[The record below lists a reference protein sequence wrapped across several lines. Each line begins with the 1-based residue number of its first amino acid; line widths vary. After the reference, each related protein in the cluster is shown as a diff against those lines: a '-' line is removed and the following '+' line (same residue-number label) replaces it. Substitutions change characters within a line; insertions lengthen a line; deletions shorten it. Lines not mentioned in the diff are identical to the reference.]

1 MPIQIQ
7 NLNLVLC
14 GPILRKV
21 TSHSIAVFIA
31 LKETRY
37 IELTLHVGVEPTS
50 DPIHSHKKLNHE
62 LISTIALGEHLH
74 VAMVQ
79 LDLAGTNGL
88 EPEKLYGYNLLFREI
103 NDVHEDSIDLADES
117 INLINQSEAFIGC
130 AKGKLPCFSLPPR
143 NFDIDQFNLI
153 HGSCRKPHG
162 GGKDMLA
169 ALDDLLQHQNQYTNP
184 VTRPHLLL
192 FTGDQIY
199 ADDVSPPLLRALHD
213 AANALLGWREVFA
226 ETAFPGGFESKAK
239 EFQIYLR
246 GKNQELLQILTE
258 AKSSFNVTNEVYTA
272 VSSLLTD
279 LNTRI
284 DQLIPN
290 FPQKSHFEKTVFY
303 VEYASIKAH
312 LQDFKKDQNTWININ
327 RDNTGFVLNFL
338 EEYYTK
344 QKALEGY
351 LDFFQDLASDSHW
364 GQIEV
369 EKSPVP
375 IDTSPPESETGKM
388 VAARNRLPKQP
399 IVLSRISPPQRSKEL
414 KEFSGMTSDAMDA
427 HLMFLGEFYMM
438 YLFTWSDA
446 IWPVDEYGEKTLPY
460 YWDAV
465 PNYSL
470 FGPLSKQSLIKS
482 RDNTLRFV
490 KSLPKVRRVMANIP
504 TLMIFDD
511 HEVTDD
517 WNLHEEWVVQVNDP
531 DKNVFGG
538 HLLRNALAAYA
549 IFQDWGNQPEDYLPQ
564 KDFNK
569 PENPGYQILEKLA
582 CEIKSGPAFR
592 PDIVDSETF
601 YSNDSLFDLFGLGRN
616 AYDDKK
622 RANSDKQ
629 IENRIDGSAR
639 TKIWHW
645 QFDPYE
651 KNGNSFFKLIALDT
665 RTWRGFP
672 DEAWTVRYN
681 QHLKDKFN
689 LQKDSILGRTGP
701 AALIHTKAIE
711 HQLKGLSDNLL
722 NIVISPAPVFGLPL
736 LEDLFQR
743 FIALSGSVEE
753 SDYESWQGNSDG
765 FADFREHLKD
775 KAVVLISGDVHYA
788 YTNFI
793 AFGKKTENGIPGETQ
808 LTQLCSSSMKN
819 ETPLTE
825 ALGIAGRSSHAIEFL
840 VKPLTVTAV
849 DWGKTSLIGEKVLE
863 NLVDTSKNAGNLGE
877 WWTQTAPLLPSDDQ
891 ALIRYYLSFKDYS
904 LFNFEMLLP
913 NGAWELGSG
922 IGSFMWSD
930 FLLGNLHG
938 VYEKGEDNQEYVVYF
953 IKDNQNL
960 NQYNVHRQKRLDEL
974 ENINNLSA
982 EVTSDAYAGHWD
994 EMREIVGFNNIAR
1007 ISFQFEQNDK
1017 LIVTRVF
1024 HRLYWQI
1031 HKSGET
1037 KDLLSYTLHDIPLKV
1052 NGERWWLFFKEEL
1065 VRLAKQEYDWWNPDT
1080 SEKKYAMLNGK
1091 TNPSA
1096 HRKLRQYYH
1105 VPGLLGKFLIAT
1117 DPNHLI
1123 WGAVF
1128 VSYLLKMAQAKD
1140 MLPYS
1145 ERSIDLMRAAKKNRQ
1160 LDVKKNPFWLYN
1172 ITEYA
1177 PEPGDILC
1185 HWREHSFSYQDIDPE
1200 DISPMPAQCEV
1211 IVEKENKTIFTIG
1224 GNINSSVSKHTV
1236 KLDDEGKI
1244 LPGTKPRPD
1253 LPGEYIAILKI
1264 RTDLLIP

>member
-1 MPIQIQ
+1 
-7 NLNLVLC
+7 
-14 GPILRKV
+14 
-21 TSHSIAVFIA
+21 
-31 LKETRY
+31 
-37 IELTLHVGVEPTS
+37 
-50 DPIHSHKKLNHE
+50 
-62 LISTIALGEHLH
+62 
-74 VAMVQ
+74 
-79 LDLAGTNGL
+79 
-88 EPEKLYGYNLLFREI
+88 
-103 NDVHEDSIDLADES
+103 
-117 INLINQSEAFIGC
+117 
-130 AKGKLPCFSLPPR
+130 
-143 NFDIDQFNLI
+143 
-153 HGSCRKPHG
+153 
-162 GGKDMLA
+162 MLA
-169 ALDDLLQHQNQYTNP
+169 ALDDLLQHQNQYTDP
-184 VTRPHLLL
+184 VKRPHLLL

-199 ADDVSPPLLRALHD
+199 ADDVSPPLLRGLHD
-213 AANALLGWREVFA
+213 AADALLGWREVFA
-226 ETAFPGGFESKAK
+226 GTAFPGGFESNAK
-239 EFQIYLR
+239 EFQIYVR
-246 GKNQELLQILTE
+246 EKNQELLQILTE
-258 AKSSFNVTNEVYTA
+258 AKSSYHVTNEAYTA
-272 VSSLLTD
+272 VFSLLTD
-279 LNTRI
+279 LNNKI
-284 DQLIPN
+284 DQLIIH
-290 FPQKSHFEKTVFY
+290 FPPKSLFEKTVFY
-303 VEYASIKAH
+303 AEYAGIKAH
-312 LQDFKKDQNTWININ
+312 LQDFKKDENTWININ

-338 EEYYTK
+338 EEYHTK

-351 LDFFQDLASDSHW
+351 LDFFQELASDSHW

-369 EKSPVP
+369 NKSPA
-375 IDTSPPESETGKM
+375 PPDNPPPSNDIGKM

-399 IVLSRISPPQRSKEL
+399 LVLSRISPPQRSKEL

-470 FGPLSKQSLIKS
+470 FGPLSKQSLIKA
-482 RDNTLRFV
+482 RDKTLDFL
-490 KSLPKVRRVMANIP
+490 KSLPKVRRVLANIP

-517 WNLHEEWVVQVNDP
+517 WNLHEDWVVDVNDP
-531 DKNVFGG
+531 DKNVFGA

-549 IFQDWGNQPEDYLPQ
+549 IFQDWGNQPEGYFPQ
-564 KDFNK
+564 KDLNK
-569 PENPGYQILEKLA
+569 PENPGYQILEKLT
-582 CEIKSGPAFR
+582 CELKNDGSSIR

-601 YSNDSLFDLFGLGRN
+601 YSNDNLFDLFGLGKN
-616 AYDDKK
+616 AFDDQK
-622 RANSDKQ
+622 RANTDAHI
-629 IENRIDGSAR
+629 IERMEGSNR
-639 TKIWHW
+639 TKNWHW

-651 KNGNSFFKLIALDT
+651 QTGNSFFKLIALDT

-672 DEAWTVRYN
+672 DEAWTFRYN

-689 LQKDSILGRTGP
+689 LTKDSILGRTGP

-736 LEDLFQR
+736 MEDLVQR

-765 FADFREHLKD
+765 FADFRKHLKD

-788 YTNFI
+788 YTNYI
-793 AFGKKTENGIPGETQ
+793 AFGKKEENGIPGETQ

-819 ETPLTE
+819 ETALTE
-825 ALGIAGRSSHAIEFL
+825 ALGIAGRSGCVFEILRKPETTTAVNWGKISL
-840 VKPLTVTAV
+840 VK
-849 DWGKTSLIGEKVLE
+849 EKVLK

-922 IGSFMWSD
+922 IGSSLWSD
-930 FLLGNLHG
+930 FLFGNLDG

-953 IKDNQNL
+953 SKDNQNL
-960 NQYNVHRQKRLDEL
+960 DEKNIHHQERLETL
-974 ENINNLSA
+974 KVINNLSA
-982 EVTSDAYAGHWD
+982 EVTSDAYEGHWD

-1007 ISFQFEQNDK
+1007 ISFQSEQNDK
-1017 LIVTRVF
+1017 LNVTHLF

-1052 NGERWWLFFKEEL
+1052 NGERWWLFFKEEII
-1065 VRLAKQEYDWWNPDT
+1065 RLARQEYDWWNPDA
-1080 SEKKYAMLNGK
+1080 SEKIYAMLNGK

-1096 HRKLRQYYH
+1096 HRKLRQYYQ
-1105 VPGLLGKFLIAT
+1105 VPGLLGKFLNAA

-1185 HWREHSFSYQDIDPE
+1185 HWRDQAFNYDDIDPD

-1224 GNINSSVSKHTV
+1224 GNINSSVSKHAV
-1236 KLDDEGKI
+1236 NLDDEGKI
-1244 LPGTKPRPD
+1244 PPGTKPRPD